1 MVVERER
8 CTYNT
13 FPFYTFKVLMLQE
26 IMPVMEGKGQVRK
39 HQWSGK
45 FTTLA
50 FTKTEIKKKKF
61 FFKNMGDIVTPK

>member
-1 MVVERER
+1 
-8 CTYNT
+8 
-13 FPFYTFKVLMLQE
+13 MLQE

-50 FTKTEIKKKKF
+50 FTKTEIKKKKEF
-61 FFKNMGDIVTPK
+61 FFKNMGDIITPK